1 MIHQPNKKEGVFYGQ
16 QHSCGSMRS
25 VKCCDSDRNDIRR
38 RKVDKRINKLT
49 VFSHKRMLINN
60 LVKDKKEDMYMKK
73 SFSSSPPLSYSARSA
88 IKFQED
94 IKILKRNGENRFIRL
109 NGSADHN
116 LRKKNKQNNCTQLK
130 HKLEYGRVKLLRK
143 KAK

>member
-1 MIHQPNKKEGVFYGQ
+1 
-16 QHSCGSMRS
+16 
-25 VKCCDSDRNDIRR
+25 
-38 RKVDKRINKLT
+38 
-49 VFSHKRMLINN
+49 MLINN

-109 NGSADHN
+109 NGSAGHN

>member
-16 QHSCGSMRS
+16 QHSCGSVRS

-38 RKVDKRINKLT
+38 RKVEKRINKNKLT

-73 SFSSSPPLSYSARSA
+73 IILLFAAAVIFSSIGHQISGGYKDPEKERRKPFHSFRWFSRS
-88 IKFQED
+88 
-94 IKILKRNGENRFIRL
+94 
-109 NGSADHN
+109 
-116 LRKKNKQNNCTQLK
+116 
-130 HKLEYGRVKLLRK
+130 
-143 KAK
+143 